1 MFDDGFQM
9 ITSIDISGVLIKS
22 MNEKLNDKG
31 PNFKCFKNKKIK
43 YQLNLLRYLNGCK
56 AVGI

>member
-1 MFDDGFQM
+1 M